1 MATQLQ
7 AIVAATNQHIRTLH
21 ALGLGS
27 TAKIYAIA
35 KLDLLMQMHGIS
47 EQEFKAFRDALESGA
62 GVATEA
68 ELIDLATI
76 RSERTART
84 TAPD

>member
-7 AIVAATNQHIRTLH
+7 AIVAATNQHIRILH

-27 TAKIYAIA
+27 TAKMFAIA

-47 EQEFKAFRDALESGA
+47 EDEFRAFREALESGA
-62 GVATEA
+62 GVASEA
-68 ELIDLATI
+68 EVIDLAAC
-76 RSERTART
+76 RSNKVVPAT
-84 TAPD
+84 D